1 MADGLGIKSWFFS
14 YEYESP
20 SRTLLYILISILR
33 VLRVAHDKIDEG
45 HTRGKIVLA
54 IDL

>member
-1 MADGLGIKSWFFS
+1 MMGLGLEHVCYGADVSHCHPRCSIF
-14 YEYESP
+14 
-20 SRTLLYILISILR
+20 LILH

-45 HTRGKIVLA
+45 HTRGKIVLS